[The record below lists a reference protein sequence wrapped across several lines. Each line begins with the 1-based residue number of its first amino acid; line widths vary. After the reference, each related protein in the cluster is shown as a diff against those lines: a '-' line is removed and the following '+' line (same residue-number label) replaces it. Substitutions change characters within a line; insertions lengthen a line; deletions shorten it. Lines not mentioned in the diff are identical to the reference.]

1 MEVWKQ
7 QWKVRQKEMQKSP
20 KSKGPTAFIKLVLYL
35 GKALFLNKCIT
46 KSGCLLQQV
55 HYAVNSV
62 TREYKGILN

>member
-1 MEVWKQ
+1 
-7 QWKVRQKEMQKSP
+7 MQKSP